1 MSYKVAYGES
11 PVQRIL
17 IVGDSHTNAIKAG
30 LRTWSNGGSTGI
42 QVQVLGYSREK
53 NAKLIGDM
61 PMEGINAFASK
72 LNSSDLLVSAI
83 GGNLHQ
89 VVSLVQH
96 PIEFDFAM
104 QDEALFTDACLK
116 QIIPYSQ
123 VLDFF
128 ISALRSKDC
137 KRLLQLKQSAKCKVC
152 HLIPPPPKENHEHIL
167 KNPESTF
174 VNNGIMA
181 KGISN
186 PNLRLKTWKVQVQAL
201 EAICKEMGVDL
212 LKPPSVSVEKGGF
225 LKEEYYANDATHA
238 NAQYGLLV
246 LNQLTD
252 MLKDNE

>member
-30 LRTWSNGGSTGI
+30 LRICLNGDSNGI
-42 QVQVLGYSREK
+42 QVQVLGYAREK
-53 NAKLIGDM
+53 QGKITGDM
-61 PMEGINAFASK
+61 SIKEINALASN

-83 GGNLHQ
+83 GGNMHQ

-96 PIEFDFAM
+96 PIAFDFFM
-104 QDEALFTDACLK
+104 QDESLYSDTRFK

-123 VLDFF
+123 ILDFF
-128 ISALRSKDC
+128 NSNLRSKDC
-137 KRLLQLKQSAKCKVC
+137 ERLLQLKQSAKCKVC

-167 KNPESTF
+167 KKPESAF
-174 VNNGIMA
+174 INNGIME

-186 PNLRLKTWKVQVQAL
+186 PYLRLKAWKLQVQAL
-201 EAICKEMGVDL
+201 EGICKEMGVDL

-225 LKEEYYANDATHA
+225 LKEEFYANDATHA
-238 NAQYGLLV
+238 NAKYGHLV
-246 LNQLTD
+246 LNQLAD
-252 MLKDNE
+252 ILKDNE

>member
-1 MSYKVAYGES
+1 MPVSES
-11 PVQRIL
+11 QVSRIL
-17 IVGDSHTNAIKAG
+17 IVGDSHTNAIKKA
-30 LRTWSNGGSTGI
+30 LRTWSKGDCNGI
-42 QVQVLGYSREK
+42 EVQALGYAREK
-53 NAKLIGDM
+53 NGKIMGDLSVD
-61 PMEGINAFASK
+61 EINALAAN

-83 GGNLHQ
+83 GGNMHQ

-96 PIEFDFAM
+96 PVAFDFFM
-104 QDEALFTDACLK
+104 KDESLYSVEGFK

-123 VLDFF
+123 VLDYFLTR
-128 ISALRSKDC
+128 LRGKDC
-137 KRLLQLKQSAKCKVC
+137 QRLLQLKQIAKCKVY

-167 KNPESTF
+167 KRPESTF
-174 VNNGIMA
+174 RNNGIME

-212 LKPPSVSVEKGGF
+212 LKPPSDAVEKSGF
-225 LKEEYYANDATHA
+225 LKERYYANDATHA